1 MSQIMSSYSL
11 YNNHLPG
18 SSTAASSRRAVGA
31 SKDSSVVISN
41 RAVLRKSSNKTTQ
54 PVSILNSKP
63 RSFDLYSADLEFERK
78 ISNIITKP
86 KSINSIYRK
95 NTTTSAR
102 SEVSLSNAKTIIFE
116 DELSERRL
124 NNKFKR
130 EKFGNLT
137 TLKVTPLQQSISSRT
152 TTYSQASIERY
163 QNNILKLINFLLTDE
178 NVNLLKL
185 NKSFKLSSINSIQ
198 LELIKRLE
206 TLSRNH
212 KVSVPCIIS
221 IYLNQKFNDLDSSSV
236 KSLNDSNLK
245 LIHSYKPASPSSK
258 NSQCSS
264 ASLLVLSEDD
274 VKFLDD
280 AF

>member
-1 MSQIMSSYSL
+1 MPSYSL
-11 YNNHLPG
+11 YSNHLSG
-18 SSTAASSRRAVGA
+18 SASSSRHAAVGA
-31 SKDSSVVISN
+31 SRDSSPVISN
-41 RAVLRKSSNKTTQ
+41 RAVLRKPSNRSAQ

-86 KSINSIYRK
+86 KSVNSIYRK
-95 NTTTSAR
+95 NTASAR
-102 SEVSLSNAKTIIFE
+102 SDVSLSNARTVIFE

-130 EKFGNLT
+130 EKICNFT
-137 TLKVTPLQQSISSRT
+137 SLKVYPLQQSISNRT
-152 TTYSQASIERY
+152 ATYSQASIERY
-163 QNNILKLINFLLTDE
+163 QNSILRLIKFLLTDE
-178 NVNLLKL
+178 NVNLLKS

-212 KVSVPCIIS
+212 KVSVPCIVS
-221 IYLNQKFNDLDSSSV
+221 IYLNQKFNDLDSSAV

-245 LIHSYKPASPSSK
+245 LIHSYKASSPSSK
-258 NSQCSS
+258 NSQGSS
-264 ASLLVLSEDD
+264 VSLLVLSEDD